1 MWTLD
6 CDADILAG
14 TMKREHV
21 LVSQAKVY
29 VQAREYGCDLARN
42 ISLGEHSTLRARIV
56 KIPLFLN
63 TFSRLWYTLN
73 MPQLAS
79 S

>member
-1 MWTLD
+1 MEQ
-6 CDADILAG
+6 
-14 TMKREHV
+14 EHV
-21 LVSQAKVY
+21 LGSQSKVY

-42 ISLGEHSTLRARIV
+42 ISLGERSTLRARIV
-56 KIPLFLN
+56 KIPLYLN
-63 TFSRLWYTLN
+63 TFSRFWYTLT

>member
-6 CDADILAG
+6 CDTYILAG
-14 TMKREHV
+14 TMEQKHV
-21 LVSQAKVY
+21 LGSQAKVY
-29 VQAREYGCDLARN
+29 VQAREYGFDLARN

-56 KIPLFLN
+56 KIPLYLN
-63 TFSRLWYTLN
+63 TFSRLWYTLT